1 MSQSYNFF
9 EVLPL
14 IDEISSHS
22 SDLAIDRS
30 SRIPKKSILEN
41 EINPVTKTKG
51 LQEKKNGV
59 EFHSCNIYSY
69 LYQYLFPGQLD
80 SESVT

>member
-9 EVLPL
+9 KVLPL

-51 LQEKKNGV
+51 LQEKKMTFTLICISICFQANWTQ
-59 EFHSCNIYSY
+59 S
-69 LYQYLFPGQLD
+69 Q
-80 SESVT
+80 

>member
-51 LQEKKNGV
+51 LQEKKMALS
-59 EFHSCNIYSY
+59 FIH
-69 LYQYLFPGQLD
+69 
-80 SESVT
+80 VTFTLICISICFQANWTQSQ